1 MFSPSPPAPISPR
14 SAAPHKSRPRFQT
27 ILPEKLKNALVK
39 QPARRFFFAQTKE
52 QARSPGSGLK
62 GVDARGAVASKCLV
76 YTVAGGGGSRSGRR
90 RLLALTSHLINYLGE
105 SPPSSASCRKSHHAS
120 ALKLIRFHP
129 RHLARPPARP
139 PLGADA
145 SHETS
150 NSAASVIRM
159 TSHASAGSFRAVAP
173 NVKERP
179 QGFFFFSS
187 SSFSRAPFF
196 HSVSQTPAACVDR
209 RRAGMQK
216 QASDQRAGAFD
227 QGGTE
232 GRSSAFPTSLRT
244 HPEAVLILNNALCLL
259 LARKHA

>member
-1 MFSPSPPAPISPR
+1 MRAELLRVNVLFAPWR
-14 SAAPHKSRPRFQT
+14 VAAGR
-27 ILPEKLKNALVK
+27 
-39 QPARRFFFAQTKE
+39 
-52 QARSPGSGLK
+52 
-62 GVDARGAVASKCLV
+62 GV
-76 YTVAGGGGSRSGRR
+76 GGGDSSRRPHVWLTISESRR
-90 RLLALTSHLINYLGE
+90 R
-105 SPPSSASCRKSHHAS
+105 PPPSCRKSHHAS

-145 SHETS
+145 SHGTS

-179 QGFFFFSS
+179 QGFFFFFLLLFPPCEPNSGGPCWS
-187 SSFSRAPFF
+187 AARWNAEASFR
-196 HSVSQTPAACVDR
+196 PAR
-209 RRAGMQK
+209 RGLWSGRE
-216 QASDQRAGAFD
+216 
-227 QGGTE
+227 GGRE
-232 GRSSAFPTSLRT
+232 GRSSALPASLRT